1 MCAFWCC
8 LRCLSI
14 RKSAVT
20 AALAAD
26 GLDADLTVLGDV
38 LTDLREIPTIHMA
51 IHRHALAALAA
62 EQLVQGHVGHFAFDV
77 PQGHVHTGDR
87 IVLDGAIAPVAV
99 LVHELPDVVD
109 VRNIT
114 ADQQRAQIFFHNHL
128 DGQVPVSEG
137 TAAQAVQARLAGFH
151 LHHQKV
157 DAFRRG
163 ADGFDVSDGY
173 HESLLIGS
181 GWCRRSRRIRTGRTR
196 PHSR

>member
-1 MCAFWCC
+1 MAV
-8 LRCLSI
+8 LAA
-14 RKSAVT
+14 AVT

-38 LTDLREIPTIHMA
+38 LADLGQVAA
-51 IHRHALAALAA
+51 IDVAVHRHALPALAA

-109 VRNIT
+109 VRNIP
-114 ADQQRAQIFFHNHL
+114 ADQQRAQIFFHHQL
-128 DGQVPVSEG
+128 DGQMPVSEG
-137 TAAQAVQARLAGFH
+137 TAAQAIQARLAGFH

-181 GWCRRSRRIRTGRTR
+181 GRCRRSQRTRTGRTLQR
-196 PHSR
+196 SR